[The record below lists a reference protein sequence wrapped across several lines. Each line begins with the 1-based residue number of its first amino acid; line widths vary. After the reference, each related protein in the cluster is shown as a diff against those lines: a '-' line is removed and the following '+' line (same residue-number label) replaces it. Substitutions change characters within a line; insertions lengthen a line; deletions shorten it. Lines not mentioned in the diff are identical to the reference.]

1 MISVNNRS
9 RTVSAPAAS
18 PAVQPEARAEKQKVD
33 YAPAYTEDGVT
44 ISPEARA
51 AMARQAAAVEGPAE
65 ELPEVPEALPFPS
78 FADAFSQ
85 VTEKYS
91 SQIRDHY
98 AKEHEENLTCD
109 DPYVHVWN
117 KYKNP
122 ESTNFRACLSED
134 ERAWAYDQELDLLN
148 DGKHLQMS
156 NPYAFPQG
164 APTLESAAREAN
176 QACREQINQALQDIL
191 AKNGIE
197 LPKDAAFS
205 LTVDETYT
213 IHVTGLED
221 EELTAALE
229 EALNRGENG
238 KNLYSHLKVS
248 VPEGGALSVD
258 YKDGR
263 LSPADTEQEWDD
275 ASLREVK
282 KQAGPAWTRYST
294 LYDPHQRPMND
305 KILTLDPDF
314 VHDQERFDRL
324 CSAVRMGV
332 REAIEEYYSTQKR
345 TLKEQKF
352 PAEDAPVEDTPVED
366 IPAENTPIAPV
377 TANTLEGPVEIQP
390 LSDADEAGAEE
401 TTFHSHLMA
410 IINQLA
416 AKQAIVEKY
425 YAKQHAEN
433 MRFPNP
439 NQHITDKYV
448 NYRSPY
454 FRSDLTE
461 EERRICLEQERRCLY
476 GGQLSVMS
484 HDIALREDG
493 GVSMVKVEINAINE
507 VRSQVSQS
515 VDDLIRESGITLP
528 EGASFQLNV
537 NPYDYYIHVE
547 GLEDEELTRAIEQ
560 ALNVGENGKRLYQ
573 HIEFSNP
580 AGFEFFYSHLNL
592 PAYSQYTNADV
603 WKRSLYLTV
612 EELTGYDIRTLERH
626 DGTFWTPDGKD
637 LWTVLCGADTTGKYD
652 LREAHDAI
660 FHQLARDGWDST
672 PDAWRG
678 LIYRDGTL
686 RQPDEL
692 LGKEKESDWQKRLWD
707 EEDVKWAAFL
717 AGREETLRKEA
728 ADRAAGITSCSY
740 FGPRKPSEFTD
751 EELLLRH
758 PIDMKAGASLG
769 FDSYRRGGRFLSV
782 PANYRSPR
790 L

>member
-1 MISVNNRS
+1 MISINNRP
-9 RTVSAPAAS
+9 RAVSAPTAPS
-18 PAVQPEARAEKQKVD
+18 AVQPEARAEKQKVA
-33 YAPAYTEDGVT
+33 YAPASSEDGVT

-65 ELPEVPEALPFPS
+65 ELPDAPEAAPFPS
-78 FADAFSQ
+78 FADAFSE

-122 ESTNFRACLSED
+122 DSPDFRTCLSED

-238 KNLYSHLKVS
+238 KNLYGHLKVS
-248 VPEGGALSVD
+248 VPDGEPLTVD

-263 LSPADTEQEWDD
+263 LSPVDQDREWDD
-275 ASLREVK
+275 TSLREMK

-294 LYDPHQRPMND
+294 AYDPHQGPMND
-305 KILTLDPDF
+305 KILTLDSEF
-314 VHDQERFDRL
+314 VHDQEQFDRL
-324 CSAVRMGV
+324 CSAVRMGA
-332 REAIEEYYSTQKR
+332 REAIEEYYSTQKGP
-345 TLKEQKF
+345 LKEQEV
-352 PAEDAPVEDTPVED
+352 PAEDTPAEDTR
-366 IPAENTPIAPV
+366 ITPV
-377 TANTLEGPVEIQP
+377 TVNTLHGPVEIQP
-390 LSDADEAGAEE
+390 IANAGEENAE
-401 TTFHSHLMA
+401 TTFPSHFMAIVKQLMA
-410 IINQLA
+410 
-416 AKQAIVEKY
+416 KKAIVEEY

-439 NQHITDKYV
+439 NQHIMDKYV

-461 EERRICLEQERRCLY
+461 EERKICLEQEKTCLY
-476 GGQLSVMS
+476 GGQLSVDS

-493 GVSMVKVEINAINE
+493 GWSMVKVEINAINE

-515 VDDLIRESGITLP
+515 VNDLIQKNGINLP
-528 EGASFQLNV
+528 EGASFRLNV
-537 NPYDYYIHVE
+537 NPYDYYIRVE
-547 GLEDEELTRAIEQ
+547 GLEDEELAQAIER
-560 ALNVGENGKRLYQ
+560 ALNIGENGKRLYE

-580 AGFEFFYSHLNL
+580 AGFDQFYSHLNL
-592 PAYSQYTNADV
+592 PAYSQYTNANV

-637 LWTVLCGADTTGKYD
+637 LWTVLCNADTTGKYD

-678 LIYRDGTL
+678 LTYQDGTL

>member
-1 MISVNNRS
+1 MISINNRP
-9 RTVSAPAAS
+9 RAVSAPTAPS
-18 PAVQPEARAEKQKVD
+18 AVQPEARAEKQKVA
-33 YAPAYTEDGVT
+33 YAPASSEDGVT

-51 AMARQAAAVEGPAE
+51 AMAKQAAAVEGPAE
-65 ELPEVPEALPFPS
+65 ELPDAPEAAPFPS
-78 FADAFSQ
+78 FADAFSE

-122 ESTNFRACLSED
+122 DSPDFRTCLSED

-238 KNLYSHLKVS
+238 KNLYGHLKVS
-248 VPEGGALSVD
+248 VPDGEPLTVD

-263 LSPADTEQEWDD
+263 LSPVDQDREWDD
-275 ASLREVK
+275 TSLREMK

-294 LYDPHQRPMND
+294 AYDPHQGPMND
-305 KILTLDPDF
+305 KILTLDSEF
-314 VHDQERFDRL
+314 VHDQEQFDRL
-324 CSAVRMGV
+324 CSAVRMGA
-332 REAIEEYYSTQKR
+332 REAIEEYYSTQKGP
-345 TLKEQKF
+345 LKEQEV
-352 PAEDAPVEDTPVED
+352 PAEDTPAEDTR
-366 IPAENTPIAPV
+366 ITPV
-377 TANTLEGPVEIQP
+377 TVNTLHGPVEIQP
-390 LSDADEAGAEE
+390 IANAGEENAE
-401 TTFHSHLMA
+401 TTFPSHFMAIVKQLMA
-410 IINQLA
+410 
-416 AKQAIVEKY
+416 KKAIVEEY

-439 NQHITDKYV
+439 NQHIMDKYV

-461 EERRICLEQERRCLY
+461 EERKICLEQEKTCLY
-476 GGQLSVMS
+476 GGQLSVDS

-493 GVSMVKVEINAINE
+493 GWSMVKVEINAINE

-515 VDDLIRESGITLP
+515 VNDLIQKNGINLP
-528 EGASFQLNV
+528 EGASFRLNV
-537 NPYDYYIHVE
+537 NPYDYYIRVE
-547 GLEDEELTRAIEQ
+547 GLEDEELAQAIER
-560 ALNVGENGKRLYQ
+560 ALNIGENGKRLYE

-580 AGFEFFYSHLNL
+580 AGFDQFYSHLNL
-592 PAYSQYTNADV
+592 PAYSQYTNANV

-637 LWTVLCGADTTGKYD
+637 LWTVLCNADTTGKYD

-678 LIYRDGTL
+678 LTYQDGTL

>member
-9 RTVSAPAAS
+9 RAVSAPIAPS
-18 PAVQPEARAEKQKVD
+18 DVQSEARAEKQKAA

-51 AMARQAAAVEGPAE
+51 AMAKQAAAVEGPAE
-65 ELPEVPEALPFPS
+65 ELPDAPEAVPFPS
-78 FADAFSQ
+78 FADAFSE

-91 SQIRDHY
+91 SQIRDYY
-98 AKEHEENLTCD
+98 AKEHEENLTYD
-109 DPYVHVWN
+109 DPYVHIWN

-122 ESTNFRACLSED
+122 ESPDFRACPSED

-148 DGKHLQMS
+148 GGKHLQMS

-213 IHVTGLED
+213 IHVTSLED

-229 EALNRGENG
+229 EALNWGENG
-238 KNLYSHLKVS
+238 KNLYGHLKVS
-248 VPEGGALSVD
+248 VPEGESLSVE

-275 ASLREVK
+275 ASSREVK

-294 LYDPHQRPMND
+294 AYDPRQEPMND

-324 CSAVRMGV
+324 CSAVRMGA
-332 REAIEEYYSTQKR
+332 REAIEEYRARNPQRSLKDGPILEEDSTVSS
-345 TLKEQKF
+345 TSAAF
-352 PAEDAPVEDTPVED
+352 
-366 IPAENTPIAPV
+366 APV
-377 TANTLEGPVEIQP
+377 TVNTLHGPVEIQSI
-390 LSDADEAGAEE
+390 SDADEEDAG
-401 TTFHSHLMA
+401 TTFPSHFMAVVKQLMA
-410 IINQLA
+410 
-416 AKQAIVEKY
+416 KKAIVEEY

-439 NQHITDKYV
+439 NQHIMDKYV

-461 EERRICLEQERRCLY
+461 EERRICLEQERICLY
-476 GGQLSVMS
+476 GGQLSVNS
-484 HDIALREDG
+484 HDIALRKDG
-493 GVSMVKVEINAINE
+493 GWSMVKVEINAINE

-515 VDDLIRESGITLP
+515 VDDLIRENGITLP

-537 NPYDYYIHVE
+537 NPYDYHIRVE
-547 GLEDEELTRAIEQ
+547 GLEDEELARAIEQ
-560 ALNVGENGKRLYQ
+560 ALNVGENGKRLYE

-612 EELTGYDIRTLERH
+612 EELTGYDIRTLERY

-637 LWTVLCGADTTGKYD
+637 LWTVLCSADTTGKYD

-678 LIYRDGTL
+678 LTYRDGTL
-686 RQPDEL
+686 WQPDEL

-707 EEDVKWAAFL
+707 EEDAKWADFL

-728 ADRAAGITSCSY
+728 ADRTAGITSCTH

-751 EELLLRH
+751 AELLLRH
-758 PIDMKAGASLG
+758 PVDMKAGASLG
-769 FDSYRRGGRFLSV
+769 FDSYRCGGRFLSV

>member
-1 MISVNNRS
+1 MISINNRP
-9 RTVSAPAAS
+9 RAVSAPTAPS
-18 PAVQPEARAEKQKVD
+18 AVQPEARAEKQKVA
-33 YAPAYTEDGVT
+33 YAPASSEDGVT

-98 AKEHEENLTCD
+98 AKEHEENLTYD

-148 DGKHLQMS
+148 GGKHLQMS
-156 NPYAFPQG
+156 NPYAFPDG
-164 APTLESAAREAN
+164 APTLSAAAAEAN
-176 QACREQINQALQDIL
+176 QACREQLDLALQDIL
-191 AKNGIE
+191 TKNEIE
-197 LPKDAAFS
+197 LSKDAAFS

-213 IHVTGLED
+213 IHATGLED
-221 EELTAALE
+221 EELTATLE

-238 KNLYSHLKVS
+238 KNLYGHLKVS
-248 VPEGGALSVD
+248 VPDGEPLTVD

-263 LSPADTEQEWDD
+263 LSPVDQDREWDD
-275 ASLREVK
+275 TSLREMK

-294 LYDPHQRPMND
+294 AYDPHQGPMND
-305 KILTLDPDF
+305 KILTLDSEF
-314 VHDQERFDRL
+314 VHDQEQFDRL
-324 CSAVRMGV
+324 CSAVRMGA
-332 REAIEEYYSTQKR
+332 REAIEEYYSTQKGP
-345 TLKEQKF
+345 LKEQEV
-352 PAEDAPVEDTPVED
+352 PAEDTPAEDTR
-366 IPAENTPIAPV
+366 ITPV
-377 TANTLEGPVEIQP
+377 TVNTLHGPVEIQP
-390 LSDADEAGAEE
+390 IANAGEENAE
-401 TTFHSHLMA
+401 TTFPSHFMAIVKQLMA
-410 IINQLA
+410 
-416 AKQAIVEKY
+416 KKAIVEEY

-439 NQHITDKYV
+439 NQHIMDKYV

-461 EERRICLEQERRCLY
+461 EERKICLEQEKTCLY
-476 GGQLSVMS
+476 GGQLSVDS

-493 GVSMVKVEINAINE
+493 GWSMVKVEINAINE

-515 VDDLIRESGITLP
+515 VNDLIQKNGINLP
-528 EGASFQLNV
+528 EGASFRLNV
-537 NPYDYYIHVE
+537 NPYDYYIRVE
-547 GLEDEELTRAIEQ
+547 GLEDEELAQAIER
-560 ALNVGENGKRLYQ
+560 ALNIGENGKRLYE

-580 AGFEFFYSHLNL
+580 AGFDQFYSHLNL
-592 PAYSQYTNADV
+592 PAYSQYTNANV

-637 LWTVLCGADTTGKYD
+637 LWTVLCNADTTGKYD

-660 FHQLARDGWDST
+660 FHQLGRDGWDST

-678 LIYRDGTL
+678 LTYQDGTL

-707 EEDVKWAAFL
+707 EEDVRWAGFL

-728 ADRAAGITSCSY
+728 ADRAAGITSASH

-758 PIDMKAGASLG
+758 PVDTKAAAPLG
-769 FDSYRRGGRFLSV
+769 FDLYRRGGRFLRV
-782 PANYRSPR
+782 PTNDRTPR

>member
-1 MISVNNRS
+1 MISVNNRTK
-9 RTVSAPAAS
+9 TVSAPAAP
-18 PAVQPEARAEKQKVD
+18 PAVQPEARAEKQKAA
-33 YAPAYTEDGVT
+33 YAPASSEDGVT

-65 ELPEVPEALPFPS
+65 ELPDVSEAAPFPS
-78 FADAFSQ
+78 FAEAFSQ

-98 AKEHEENLTCD
+98 AKEHSENLTHA
-109 DPYVHVWN
+109 DPYAHVWN

-122 ESTNFRACLSED
+122 DSPDFRACLSED
-134 ERAWAYDQELDLLN
+134 ERAWAYDHELDLLRG
-148 DGKHLQMS
+148 GKHLQMS
-156 NPYAFPQG
+156 NPYAFPDG
-164 APTLESAAREAN
+164 APTLSAAAAEAN
-176 QACREQINQALQDIL
+176 QACREQLDLALQDIL
-191 AKNGIE
+191 TKNEIE

-221 EELTAALE
+221 EELTASLE

-238 KNLYSHLKVS
+238 KNLYGHLKVS
-248 VPEGGALSVD
+248 VPDGEPLRVD
-258 YKDGR
+258 YKDGH
-263 LSPADTEQEWDD
+263 LSPVDQDREWDD
-275 ASLREVK
+275 TSLREMK

-294 LYDPHQRPMND
+294 AYDPHQGPMND
-305 KILTLDPDF
+305 KILTLDAEF
-314 VHDQERFDRL
+314 VHDQEQFDRL
-324 CSAVRMGV
+324 CSAVRMGA
-332 REAIEEYYSTQKR
+332 REAIEEYYSTQKGS
-345 TLKEQKF
+345 LKEQEVPVEDA
-352 PAEDAPVEDTPVED
+352 PAEDALITPV
-366 IPAENTPIAPV
+366 TV
-377 TANTLEGPVEIQP
+377 NTLHGPVEIQP
-390 LSDADEAGAEE
+390 IADAGEENAE
-401 TTFHSHLMA
+401 TTFPSHFMAVVKQLMA
-410 IINQLA
+410 
-416 AKQAIVEKY
+416 KKAIVEEY

-439 NQHITDKYV
+439 NQHIMDKYV

-461 EERRICLEQERRCLY
+461 EERKICLEQERTCLY
-476 GGQLSVMS
+476 GGQLSVDS

-493 GVSMVKVEINAINE
+493 GWSMCKVEINAINE

-515 VDDLIRESGITLP
+515 VNDLIQKNGINLP
-528 EGASFQLNV
+528 EGASFRLNV
-537 NPYDYYIHVE
+537 NPYDYYICVE
-547 GLEDEELTRAIEQ
+547 GLEDEELAQAIER
-560 ALNVGENGKRLYQ
+560 ALNIGENGKRLYE

-580 AGFEFFYSHLNL
+580 TGFDQFYSHLNL
-592 PAYSQYTNADV
+592 PAYSQYTNANV

-637 LWTVLCGADTTGKYD
+637 LWTVFCGADTTGKYD

-678 LIYRDGTL
+678 PTYQDGTL

-707 EEDVKWAAFL
+707 EEDVRWAGFL

-728 ADRAAGITSCSY
+728 ADRAAGITSASH
-740 FGPRKPSEFTD
+740 FGPRRPSELTD

-758 PIDMKAGASLG
+758 I
-769 FDSYRRGGRFLSV
+769 
-782 PANYRSPR
+782 
-790 L
+790 